1 MTWEAWLVLGLI
13 AAMVV
18 ALIRNWGPPDLI
30 LLAVVTVL
38 VTTGAVSTM
47 LTGSSRLPQA
57 EDALKSFGNEALI
70 TVGVLFVVA
79 AGLTQTGA
87 MSLVTAPILGRPKS
101 ALSAQLRLMFPVA
114 GLSAFLN
121 NTPIVAMFM
130 PVVADWCKKNNLS
143 PSKLFIPLSYATIL
157 GGLCTLIGTSTNLVV
172 NGLWTQAGH
181 PSLGMFDVTPVGGAV
196 ALVGLIYLVLFSRLL
211 LKDRKPALG
220 PTDDPREYTVEM
232 VVEPGSGLV
241 GQSIEAAGL
250 RHLPGMYLLEIDR
263 EGTILPAV
271 SPREKLAAND
281 RLVFVGIVDSVID
294 LQRIRGLKV
303 ATDQVF
309 KLDAPRTQRV
319 LIEAV
324 VSNTCPLVN
333 KTIREGRFRSNY
345 NAAVIAVGR
354 NGKRLRDT
362 KIGDIV
368 LQAGDTLL
376 LEAHPQFAERQHNSR
391 DFFLVS
397 KVEGATP
404 PRHERAWVA
413 LGILTAMVVVAG
425 FGWLG
430 MLNASLLAAGLM
442 ILTGCCTPN
451 EARTSVEWQVLLTIG
466 AALALGK
473 ALQTSG
479 AAEVIAGHFIGAAH
493 GSPWAALAVVYAVA
507 LIFTEL
513 MSHSAAVAI
522 VFPIAM
528 AAAAS
533 MGVNPMPF
541 VITLMVAGSCGFA
554 SPVAYQTHMM
564 VYGPG
569 GYRFTDFTRIGLP
582 LDILCGVVAVIVT
595 PMVWGF

>member
-1 MTWEAWLVLGLI
+1 MTWEAWLTVGLI
-13 AAMVV
+13 AAMIV
-18 ALIRNWGPPDLI
+18 ALVRNWGPPDLVLLGVLTI
-30 LLAVVTVL
+30 LT
-38 VTTGAVSTM
+38 TTGA
-47 LTGSSRLPQA
+47 LTHSDKLPHA

-70 TVGVLFVVA
+70 TVGVLFVIA

-87 MSLVTAPILGRPKS
+87 MSLVTSPLLGRPKS

-130 PVVADWCKKNNLS
+130 PVVSDWCKKNNLS

-157 GGLCTLIGTSTNLVV
+157 GGVCSLIGTSTNLVV

-181 PSLGMFDVTPVGGAV
+181 PSLGMFDVTPVGIPIAV
-196 ALVGLIYLVLFSRLL
+196 VGLIYLVVFSRVL
-211 LKDRKPALG
+211 LKDRKPALS
-220 PTDDPREYTVEM
+220 PADDPREYTVEM

-241 GQSIEAAGL
+241 GQTIEAAGL

-263 EGTILPAV
+263 DGHILPGV
-271 SPREKLAAND
+271 SRRVRLAAND

-294 LQRIRGLKV
+294 LQKIRGLKV

-309 KLDAPRTQRV
+309 KLDAPRAQRV

-345 NAAVIAVGR
+345 NAAVIAVAR
-354 NGKRLRDT
+354 NGKRLRNT

-368 LQAGDTLL
+368 LQPGDTLL
-376 LEAHPQFAERQHNSR
+376 LEAHPSFADQQHNSR

-404 PRHERAWVA
+404 PRHERAWLS
-413 LGILTAMVVVAG
+413 LGILAGMVVIAG
-425 FGWLG
+425 FGWMS
-430 MLNASLLAAGLM
+430 MLNVSMVAAGLM
-442 ILTGCCTPN
+442 IVTGCCTPG
-451 EARTSVEWQVLLTIG
+451 EARSSVEWYVLLTIG
-466 AALALGK
+466 AALGIGK

-479 AAEVIAGHFIGAAH
+479 AAEVIADRFIGAAH
-493 GSPWAALAVVYAVA
+493 GSPLTALAVVYVVT

-528 AAAAS
+528 ATAVS
-533 MGVNPMPF
+533 MGVSPMPF

-569 GYRFTDFTRIGLP
+569 DYRISDFTRNGLP
-582 LDILCGVVAVIVT
+582 LDVLCGVVTVIVT
-595 PMVWGF
+595 PMVWPF